1 MLRFIMKKLILI
13 ILSSVFI
20 YSLAT
25 AGNYEFCAGFKQG
38 YISGYKQAKN
48 TSMTPMV
55 PFCPMQP
62 MKGFGDPQSDMEH
75 GYTIGYRKGITAY

>member
-1 MLRFIMKKLILI
+1 MKKIVLIL
-13 ILSSVFI
+13 LSTFFMFSFA
-20 YSLAT
+20 S

-38 YISGYKQAKN
+38 YVSGYKQAKN

-55 PFCPMQP
+55 PMCPMQP

-75 GYTIGYRKGITAY
+75 GYTIGYRKGISAY

>member
-1 MLRFIMKKLILI
+1 MLVTMKKIVLIL
-13 ILSSVFI
+13 LSTFFMFSFV
-20 YSLAT
+20 S

-38 YISGYKQAKN
+38 YVSGYKQAKN

-55 PFCPMQP
+55 PMCPMQP

-75 GYTIGYRKGITAY
+75 GYTIGYRKGTSAY

>member
-1 MLRFIMKKLILI
+1 MKKLILI

-20 YSLAT
+20 YSLAS
-25 AGNYEFCAGFKQG
+25 AGNYE
-38 YISGYKQAKN
+38 YKQAKN